1 MLDDKKLGGSIK
13 NTSEVS
19 RAKLKEAEWGMSLY
33 FIDFSLCGS
42 TGNFWAYLAQI

>member
-33 FIDFSLCGS
+33 FIDFSLWIVDPLVTFGH
-42 TGNFWAYLAQI
+42 I